1 MISCENIIKM
11 ALNKGATEAEVYL
24 WQNKSVRIEFEEE
37 IKSFKVSDS
46 IGLGIRVALNKKLA
60 LYSTTLISK
69 DEIEKAVLKAIKI
82 AKASP
87 EDPNWN
93 HLNKKFDKSPAEGYY
108 DKKIEKI
115 DYEEI
120 VETIKAAIGKMMDYD
135 KRVKP
140 TRGGV
145 SIGISKTL
153 IANNYGESGER
164 RETGISAW
172 LRAKAEENGLKS
184 TGTEHAEAR
193 AWDKIDLKE
202 LAVKAAEK
210 AVKFL
215 KAKPIESGEMP
226 VIISN
231 KIFANIL
238 GVMLSGPISAEWVQK
253 RRSPLA
259 NKIGKEIAHEKITI
273 IDDGIMNGGWN
284 TRPFDDEG
292 YPTQVTP
299 IIEKGILKNYIYDTY
314 TALKDKVNSTGNAYR
329 FYGQPPMPR
338 PNNLIL
344 KPGTASLEEI
354 IEETK
359 LGLYVIDT
367 IGEWLSNPVSGNLNA
382 TVTHA
387 HLIKNGEITQQVKGI
402 VISGDFYKILREGM
416 EILGKDLENSRNIYT
431 PTVKIAKLTIAGK

>member
-1 MISCENIIKM
+1 MISCEKIIEM
-11 ALNKGATEAEVYL
+11 ALRKGATEAEVYL
-24 WQNKSVRIEFEEE
+24 WQSKSVRIEFEEE
-37 IKSFKVSDS
+37 IKSFKVSNS
-46 IGLGIRVALNKKLA
+46 IGLGLRVAINKKVA
-60 LYSTTLISK
+60 LYSTTLTSK
-69 DEIEKAVLKAIKI
+69 NEIEKAVLKAIKI

-87 EDPNWN
+87 EDSDWN
-93 HLNKKFDKSPAEGYY
+93 HLNKKFGKSQAKGYY
-108 DKKIEKI
+108 DEKIEKI

-120 VETIKAAIGKMMDYD
+120 VEKIKAAIRRMLNYD

-140 TRGGV
+140 TRGIVALGT
-145 SIGISKTL
+145 SKTL
-153 IANNYGESGER
+153 IANNYGETEER
-164 RETGISAW
+164 KETGISAW

-184 TGTEHAEAR
+184 TGTEHGEAR
-193 AWDKIDLKE
+193 SLEKVNLEE
-202 LAVKAAEK
+202 LSVKAAEK

-226 VIISN
+226 VIISS
-231 KIFANIL
+231 KVFANIL

-259 NKIGKEIAHEKITI
+259 NKIDKEIADEKITI
-273 IDDGIMNGGWN
+273 IDDGLMNGGWN

-292 YPTQVTP
+292 HPTQITP

-329 FYGQPPMPR
+329 IYSQPPTPR

-354 IEETK
+354 IQETK
-359 LGLYVIDT
+359 HGLYVIDT

-382 TVTHA
+382 TATHA

-402 VISGDFYKILREGM
+402 VISGNFYEILRKGIEV
-416 EILGKDLENSRNIYT
+416 LGKDLQNSHNIYT